1 MPLASIHFRRAGLFA
16 PLALASLAGILSAAA
31 PSSPATGQAG
41 VVLDLQPVVSSTVS
55 EMRVIERLPAD
66 FSKPGEP
73 LTLAFDTLAPV
84 YERTSDKVEGLIVED
99 ALGRVPMAGPVR
111 DGDEDLWRANRPTQ
125 GPVTIRYSV
134 PAASN
139 AVPHS
144 GPITYLQTTAGGLS
158 GAFSSFLLAPR
169 NAGRTNIAVRWQM
182 PAGQRAITTASVDD
196 FDQTTTL
203 SQLANTL
210 FVAGSLVQSPENPS
224 NDTLV
229 IAGLAQPKSEV
240 EQAALWFRPALA
252 AMGEAFGAGKDNG
265 YRVMFFS
272 HDRQGF
278 SSGTSKKGGFLFF
291 LPSNQRLS
299 SPKQRS
305 IIAHEMVHSFV
316 NFYGGDTG
324 DWYNEGIADYA
335 ALIVPQAAGLVT
347 PQEYLRLVNEEA
359 AFYYLNRFRDT
370 PNDKIADIPPK
381 AIGGWSVPYT
391 RGAMYFANLDA
402 KLRARHSKVTVLDL
416 VKRMNPLGTQGP
428 IASEEWSK
436 LLMTHAGT
444 WAVADWRDMM
454 AGKLIRPVPGA
465 FGECLVARPIT
476 AGQLDL
482 GASGTSFRKGNRIG
496 HVDPASNAFKAGLR
510 SSDVFR
516 ETFEPNDAG
525 LSFDE
530 RVTFKVARDGKPMDV
545 TFAPRSG
552 RAIAYKWFPRSGNA
566 ARPCR

>member
-1 MPLASIHFRRAGLFA
+1 
-16 PLALASLAGILSAAA
+16 
-31 PSSPATGQAG
+31 
-41 VVLDLQPVVSSTVS
+41 
-55 EMRVIERLPAD
+55 MRVVERLPAD
-66 FSKPGEP
+66 FPKLGEP

-84 YERTSDKVEGLIVED
+84 YERTSDRVEGLTVED
-99 ALGRVPMAGPVR
+99 ELGRVPMAGPVR
-111 DGDEDLWRANRPTQ
+111 EGSDDLWRASRPTQ

-144 GPITYLQTTAGGLS
+144 GPITYLQATAGGLS

-169 NAGRTNIAVRWQM
+169 STGRTNIGVRWQM

-196 FDQTTTL
+196 FDRTTTF

-210 FVAGSLVQSPENPS
+210 FVAGPLVRSPENPS
-224 NDTLV
+224 DGMLV

-240 EQAALWFRPALA
+240 ERAALWFRPALA

-291 LPSNQRLS
+291 LPANQRLS

-370 PNDKIADIPPK
+370 PNDKIADIPPGG
-381 AIGGWSVPYT
+381 IGAWSVPYT

-402 KLRARHSKVTVLDL
+402 KLRARHSKVRVLDL
-416 VKRMNPLGTQGP
+416 IKTMNPLGKQGP
-428 IASEEWSK
+428 IAEAEWPK
-436 LLMTHAGT
+436 LLMMHAGA
-444 WAVADWRDMM
+444 WAVSDWRNML
-454 AGKLIRPVPGA
+454 AGKLIHPVPGA
-465 FGECLVARPIT
+465 FGECLVSRPIT

-482 GASGTSFRKGNRIG
+482 GASRTTFRKGSQIG
-496 HVDPASNAFKAGLR
+496 HVDPASNAFRAGLR
-510 SSDVFR
+510 SGDVFR

-530 RVTFKVARDGKPMDV
+530 RVTFKVARQGKPIDI

-552 RAIAYKWFPRSGNA
+552 RAIAYKWLPRSGNA